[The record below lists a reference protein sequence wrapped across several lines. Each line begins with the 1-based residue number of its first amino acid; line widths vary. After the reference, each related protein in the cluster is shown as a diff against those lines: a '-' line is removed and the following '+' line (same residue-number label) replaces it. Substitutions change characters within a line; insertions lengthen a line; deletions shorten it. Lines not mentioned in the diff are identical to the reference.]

1 MSQQFKDVMLR
12 RPSTHRSTFI
22 VICECEPS
30 RHQDGNI
37 YSIYARYG
45 LVKLQDLLRQNTRRS
60 CKKRVCSFENAG

>member
-37 YSIYARYG
+37 YSIYAKG
-45 LVKLQDLLRQNTRRS
+45 M
-60 CKKRVCSFENAG
+60 G